1 MKRKLKDNPLIEMSF
16 DLFERE
22 YADDIT
28 WQTEVLLGD
37 AKDGSAADE
46 AAEYDLAYEEAILIV
61 AEEKGFDL
69 IWIGLTYP

>member
-69 IWIGLTYP
+69 I